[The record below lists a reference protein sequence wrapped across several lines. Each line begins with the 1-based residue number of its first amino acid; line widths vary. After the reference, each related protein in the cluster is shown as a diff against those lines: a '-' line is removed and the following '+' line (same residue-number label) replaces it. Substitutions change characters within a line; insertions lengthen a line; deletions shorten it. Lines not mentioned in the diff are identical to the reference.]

1 MRARKKSSI
10 LKKAVL
16 LLALAGLLGN
26 GVFAETTFAGIRGE
40 EQEQMLTRD
49 DIYAEYQR
57 NVQCSVYP
65 APGGDF
71 VEVVWYKV
79 GEDGGGF
86 TSVDL
91 DTGRQI
97 LILQEGYE
105 MSFWY
110 EIDNGGEEEIGRAHI

>member
-1 MRARKKSSI
+1 MGVRKKSSI

-16 LLALAGLLGN
+16 QWALAGLLGI
-26 GVFAETTFAGIRGE
+26 GVFAGTAFAGTKGE
-40 EQEQMLTRD
+40 GQEQMLTRE
-49 DIYAEYQR
+49 DIYAEYHR

-65 APGGDF
+65 APGEDF
-71 VEVVWYKV
+71 VEVLWYKV

-86 TSVDL
+86 TSVNL
-91 DTGRQI
+91 DTGQQI

-110 EIDNGGEEEIGRAHI
+110 EIDNGGEEVVRTP